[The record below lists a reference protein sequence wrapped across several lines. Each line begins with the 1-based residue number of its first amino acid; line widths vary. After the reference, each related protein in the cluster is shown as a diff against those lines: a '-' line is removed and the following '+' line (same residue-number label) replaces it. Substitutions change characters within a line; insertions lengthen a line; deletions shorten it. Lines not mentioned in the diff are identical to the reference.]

1 MKNGLYLLGLA
12 VIIAILGG
20 SNGFVPQAEAEA
32 KCFIRFNF
40 FDSKIHDVG
49 VAEATLIKDG
59 LINKGDLANAVQ
71 DGKLPF
77 DSNGN
82 DSKLIN
88 TALDNLEIDL
98 CGKVDGCDV
107 KTLDTAIIC
116 QLGTE
121 PTGSTISD
129 AQSTYNSRIA
139 GMNTCQR
146 QIFKDIEAINS
157 QYLKDVRTAN
167 TRYYQQLA
175 PRTAALLKSYRLAKD
190 NKEKSSILEDYV
202 SHNTGLRQDLYEEQ
216 ATLFNKFIG
225 SRATLQNDFNSCK

>member
-1 MKNGLYLLGLA
+1 MKKGLYLLVL
-12 VIIAILGG
+12 VIAIVIFGG
-20 SNGFVPQAEAEA
+20 VNNIIPKVEARA
-32 KCFIRFNF
+32 QCFIRFKV
-40 FDSKIHDVG
+40 FDDKIHNIEA
-49 VAEATLIKDG
+49 AEATLIKDG

-98 CGKVDGCDV
+98 CGKVDGCDA

-121 PTGSTISD
+121 PTVSTISD

-202 SHNTGLRQDLYEEQ
+202 SYNTGLRQDLYEEQ

>member
-32 KCFIRFNF
+32 QCFIRFNF
-40 FDSKIHDVG
+40 FDSKIHDVK
-49 VAEATLIKDG
+49 VAESMLAENG
-59 LINKGDLANAVQ
+59 LIVKGDLINAIQ
-71 DGKLPF
+71 DSKWPF
-77 DSNGN
+77 DSKSNGIN
-82 DSKLIN
+82 LVNATLDKLE
-88 TALDNLEIDL
+88 TKL
-98 CGKVDGCDV
+98 CGKIDGCDT
-107 KTLDTAIIC
+107 KTLDMTVVC
-116 QLGTE
+116 ELGTE
-121 PTGSTISD
+121 PTGGTIRD
-129 AQSTYNSRIA
+129 AQSAYNSRIA

-175 PRTAALLKSYRLAKD
+175 PRTAALLKSYRAADDK
-190 NKEKSSILEDYV
+190 NMGAILEEYIAY
-202 SHNTGLRQDLYEEQ
+202 NQTLRKDLYKTQ
-216 ATLFNKFIG
+216 TIIFDKFIG